1 MFSLGRRRFLQ
12 IGFGAGG
19 LLSCGAVVR
28 SRSSGSL
35 KEICRSGYALGT
47 TTELRVLHED
57 AATAERAVDA
67 AFAAIEQ
74 VEELMSLYRP
84 HSSLCELNRT
94 GAIERPHPWL
104 TEVLRHARALS
115 QATDGAFDVTMQPLW
130 HCWSQAMR
138 NGRLP
143 TETELNTARQLV
155 DWRSLDV
162 SPARIALGRPG
173 MQVTLNGIAQG
184 FAADRAVAALREA
197 GVAHALINTGEVSAL
212 GRKRDEPW
220 TIGVQHPRH
229 LDAYSALAK
238 LNDRAL
244 STSGDYAT
252 TFSADR
258 RHHHIVD
265 PRLGY
270 SPEEL
275 ASATIVAPSALEADA
290 LSTAVLVLGAER
302 GLKLIAGRTNV
313 DALLVF
319 KDGRTYATPG
329 FPEEAVS

>member
-1 MFSLGRRRFLQ
+1 MGSLRRRRFLQ
-12 IGFGAGG
+12 IGFGGGG
-19 LLSCGAVVR
+19 LLACGAFAR
-28 SRSSGSL
+28 SRLHGSL
-35 KEICRSGYALGT
+35 TEVRRRGHALGT
-47 TTELRVLHED
+47 TTELCVLHAD
-57 AATAERAVDA
+57 AQTAERAIDA

-74 VEELMSLYRP
+74 VEEVMSLYRP
-84 HSSLCELNRT
+84 HSRLCELNRT
-94 GAIERPHPWL
+94 GTLDRPHPWL
-104 TEVLRHARALS
+104 VKVLQHARALS

-130 HCWSQAMR
+130 HCWSQAAR
-138 NGRLP
+138 EKRLP
-143 TETELNTARQLV
+143 TETELNAARQFV
-155 DWRSLDV
+155 DWQSLDV
-162 SPARIALGRPG
+162 SPNRIALGRPG

-229 LDAYSALAK
+229 PDAYSALAK

-265 PRLGY
+265 PRVGY

-275 ASATIVAPSALEADA
+275 ASATIVAPTTLEADA

-302 GLKLIAGRTNV
+302 GLKLIADRPDV

-319 KDGRTYATPG
+319 KDGQTCTTPG
-329 FPEEAVS
+329 FPEEVVS